1 MKASLLVDA
10 PILDKK
16 QIWVK
21 KVHKP
26 FFDHDY
32 HFHQTEEICWIQSG
46 HGNMVVGDHL
56 GHFEKDDVLIFG
68 KGLPHIL
75 RCDKSFEQKNS
86 KKKTTAYSIYFTE
99 EHIQSISDDPTM
111 IKNFHQL
118 LRKNERGY
126 RLTGKE
132 KEKALVLFQQVIN
145 NHGFG
150 QLGCFLQLLELL
162 FHCKQN
168 SILASGNYQLLP
180 SDTDMKRFS
189 EVYDYLLKNFQQ
201 PISLDQVA
209 SICSMTTNSFC
220 RFFKVKTQKTFVQF
234 LTEIRI
240 GHACKL
246 LQDENLPIKNIVYDC
261 GFNNPVL
268 FHRSFLRITGSTPK
282 KFRDGLMNLS

>member
-32 HFHQTEEICWIQSG
+32 HFHQTEEICWIQEG
-46 HGNMVVGDHL
+46 HGNMVVGDYL
-56 GHFEKDDVLIFG
+56 GRFEKDDLLIFG

-75 RCDKSFEQKNS
+75 RCDKSFEQKNT
-86 KKKTTAYSIYFTE
+86 KKKTTAYSIYFTV
-99 EHIQSISDDPTM
+99 EHIQSITDDPSMTRSLV
-111 IKNFHQL
+111 QL
-118 LRKNERGY
+118 IRKNKRGY
-126 RLTGKE
+126 RIIGME
-132 KEKALVLFQQVIN
+132 KKRAHELFLQVIESN
-145 NHGFG
+145 GFA
-150 QLGCFLQLLELL
+150 QLGLLLQLLEYLL
-162 FHCKQN
+162 KCNKTHV
-168 SILASGNYQLLP
+168 LASGNYQLLP
-180 SDTDMKRFS
+180 SDAEMKRFS
-189 EVYDYLLKNFQQ
+189 EVYDYLLKNFQTN
-201 PISLDQVA
+201 ISLQQVA
-209 SICSMTTNSFC
+209 DICNMTTNSFC

-268 FHRSFLRITGSTPK
+268 FHRSFLKITGKTPK
-282 KFRDGLMNLS
+282 KFRDGLLGI

>member
-32 HFHQTEEICWIQSG
+32 HFHQTEEICWIQEG
-46 HGNMVVGDHL
+46 HGNMVVGDYL
-56 GHFEKDDVLIFG
+56 GRFEKDDLLIFG

-75 RCDKSFEQKNS
+75 RCDKSFEQKNT
-86 KKKTTAYSIYFTE
+86 KKKTTAYSIYFTV
-99 EHIQSISDDPTM
+99 EHIQSITDDPSMTRSLV
-111 IKNFHQL
+111 QL
-118 LRKNERGY
+118 IRKNKRGY
-126 RLTGKE
+126 RIIGME
-132 KEKALVLFQQVIN
+132 KKRAHELFLQVIESN
-145 NHGFG
+145 GFT
-150 QLGCFLQLLELL
+150 QLGLLLQLLEYLL
-162 FHCKQN
+162 KCNKTHV
-168 SILASGNYQLLP
+168 LASGNYQLLP
-180 SDTDMKRFS
+180 SDADMKRFS
-189 EVYDYLLKNFQQ
+189 EVYDYLLKNFETN
-201 PISLDQVA
+201 ISLQQVA
-209 SICSMTTNSFC
+209 DICNMTTNSFC

-268 FHRSFLRITGSTPK
+268 FHRSFLKITGKTPK
-282 KFRDGLMNLS
+282 KFRDGLLGI